1 MYIQTLHL
9 QLLISEIYMY
19 CGRMSAEM
27 INIKNDGCVWLSD
40 SVMRYQLID
49 CELLTSVSCR
59 RHKKLTGHR

>member
-1 MYIQTLHL
+1 
-9 QLLISEIYMY
+9 
-19 CGRMSAEM
+19 MSAEM